1 MQSAQCKVQ
10 NPGALLIAC
19 NERSRIV
26 HYALC
31 TMHSTLSIQHSAFSI
46 SPPGRAR
53 GRGLGWGRD
62 RKGDG
67 SALPPSARHA
77 RLPRS
82 ICVERGGKGASLAI
96 ENGRQRNRPNDS
108 PLGRV
113 RAVAAATDGKASTPP
128 GALEDAADGSFIDSK
143 LGCDARDAPSELV
156 PHVPNLALPRAQ
168 IS

>member
-1 MQSAQCKVQ
+1 MGQGSKGGWECPATRGSSRA
-10 NPGALLIAC
+10 PAALHLHGAL
-19 NERSRIV
+19 
-26 HYALC
+26 
-31 TMHSTLSIQHSAFSI
+31 
-46 SPPGRAR
+46 
-53 GRGLGWGRD
+53 
-62 RKGDG
+62 
-67 SALPPSARHA
+67 
-77 RLPRS
+77 
-82 ICVERGGKGASLAI
+82 GKGASLAI